1 MSKFADVKKKIVE
14 ESNSTKKTFNEQYFN
29 ELVTGLLNDPDY
41 EKTEMVMK
49 KGELT
54 PISSKPIAELRKGLI
69 GGVAKASGADS
80 AEQEKLIA
88 EYQFGKLPM
97 YDFVESAL
105 HEYLGMGKKFPFSR
119 KEDFQGSIEFV
130 EQKACVKDVK
140 APGSTVS
147 KKQRQGDY
155 IKLKAKS
162 NCPDN
167 LKTDL

>member
-1 MSKFADVKKKIVE
+1 MAKFAETKKKIIE
-14 ESNSTKKTFNEQYFN
+14 EGASSKKTFNENYFN
-29 ELVTGLLNDPDY
+29 ELATALLNDPDY
-41 EKTEMVMK
+41 EKTEMVTK

-54 PISSKPIAELRKGLI
+54 PISSRPIAELRKSLI
-69 GGVAKASGADS
+69 GGVAKAAGADS
-80 AEQEKLIA
+80 AEQEKLVA
-88 EYQFGKLPM
+88 EYQFSKLPM
-97 YDFVESAL
+97 YDYVDSTL
-105 HEYLGMGKKFPFSR
+105 HEYLGLGKKFPLSR
-119 KEDFQGSIEFV
+119 KENFQGSIEFV
-130 EQKACVKDVK
+130 DQKACVKDVK